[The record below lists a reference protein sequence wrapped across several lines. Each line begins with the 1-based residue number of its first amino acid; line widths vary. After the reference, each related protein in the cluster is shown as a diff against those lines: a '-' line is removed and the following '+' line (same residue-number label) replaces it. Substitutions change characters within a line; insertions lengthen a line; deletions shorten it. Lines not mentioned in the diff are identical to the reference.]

1 MPNDLPKDRDLE
13 YFVFFDAGLTCDDE
27 KLTKVSNDIWDK
39 YLATEF
45 KVSRRGRRP
54 TTPYNE
60 QFKTL
65 FLNLLFTFH
74 RTPKKVI
81 AISMRKGNY
90 KPSRYNPLN
99 LSDKLIDIVDKS
111 EKVGLIG
118 RKKGHGNRVAPKLT
132 RIWPTPLLEGI
143 FEECDVNESL
153 ISESEQL
160 SNQYREVIL
169 INKKDKTTKNTTLV
183 DYKDTEET
191 NQWRGDVKFYN
202 DVLARHHIDVG
213 TLSDKEYLKEG
224 VANKSVVRIF
234 HRANLK
240 FECGGRLYC
249 AFWESI
255 NSRHRENILI
265 NGTETIELDYS
276 SLRINIAYGKKGVTP
291 PEGDMYDVGDFDS
304 SIDSKI
310 RRAWI
315 KQMVIVCLNAKT
327 LQGTLTG
334 FDKKLKDSKGVPAK
348 TAWKNLDENRRK
360 KLRKI
365 MRDLVITKHKAIE
378 EFFCTDCG
386 ITFMRIDS
394 DITMEVVTY
403 FAKMNVPVLSVH
415 DSYII
420 DFQRAGML
428 DEKLHEVFEKRFGFK
443 ANIPREDRGAD
454 EALKRLKEF
463 PDLDN
468 LDRSD
473 EMNPAFYLPQLPE
486 ADRHE
491 EYKERLKEFRTTTLK
506 KENLKGDLIWNGL
519 RHL

>member
-13 YFVFFDAGLTCDDE
+13 YFVFFDVCLTCDDE

-45 KVSRRGRRP
+45 KVSGRGRRP

-118 RKKGHGNRVAPKLT
+118 LKIGIYTTNAKKAT
-132 RIWPTPLLEGI
+132 RIWPTPLLKDI

-169 INKKDKTTKNTTLV
+169 INKKDEMTTNTVLV
-183 DYKDTEET
+183 DYKDTAET
-191 NQWRGDVKFYN
+191 NQWRGDVRFYN

-265 NGTETIELDYS
+265 NGNETIELDYS
-276 SLRINIAYGKKGVTP
+276 SLHINIAYGKKGVTP
-291 PEGDMYDVGDFDS
+291 PEGDMYDIGDFDS

-327 LQGTLTG
+327 LKGTLIA
-334 FDKKLKDSKGVPAK
+334 FDDKLKDSKGVPAK
-348 TAWKNLDENRRK
+348 TVWESLDKERK
-360 KLRKI
+360 TQLRKT
-365 MRDLVITKHKAIE
+365 MRDLLIAKHKAIE
-378 EFFCTDCG
+378 EFFCADCG
-386 ITFMRIDS
+386 VTFMRIDS
-394 DITMEVVTY
+394 DITMEVLTH

-443 ANIPREDRGAD
+443 ANIPRGDFGAD

-463 PDLDN
+463 PELDN

-473 EMNPAFYLPQLPE
+473 VMNPAFYLPQLPE
-486 ADRHE
+486 ADRHDD
-491 EYKERLKEFRTTTLK
+491 YKKRLNSFRFK
-506 KENLKGDLIWNGL
+506 
-519 RHL
+519 

>member
-1 MPNDLPKDRDLE
+1 MSNDSPKDRDLE
-13 YFVFFDAGLTCDDE
+13 DKVYFDACLTCKD
-27 KLTKVSNDIWDK
+27 KTLTKASNDTWDK

-45 KVSRRGRRP
+45 KVSGRGRRP

-74 RTPKKVI
+74 RTPEKVI

-99 LSDKLIDIVDKS
+99 LSDKLTDIVDKA
-111 EKVGLIG
+111 EKAGLIV
-118 RKKGHGNRVAPKLT
+118 RVKGHNERVKPKLT
-132 RIWPTPLLEGI
+132 RIWSAPLLEGI
-143 FEECDVNESL
+143 FEECDVDKSL

-160 SNQYREVIL
+160 SNQHREVIL
-169 INKKDKTTKNTTLV
+169 INKKDKVAKTNTLV
-183 DYKDTEET
+183 DYKDTTET
-191 NQWRGDVKFYN
+191 NKWREDVRFYN

-213 TLSDKEYLKEG
+213 TLPDKEYFNKGL
-224 VANKSVVRIF
+224 ANKSVVRIF

-240 FECGGRLYC
+240 FECGGRLYR

-265 NGTETIELDYS
+265 NGNETIELDYS
-276 SLRINIAYGKKGVTP
+276 SLHINIAYGKKGVTP

-327 LQGTLTG
+327 LQGTLNR
-334 FDKKLKDSKGVPAK
+334 FDRKLKDSKGVPAK
-348 TAWKNLDENRRK
+348 TVWESLDKERK
-360 KLRKI
+360 THLRKT
-365 MRDLVITKHKAIE
+365 MRDLIIAKHKAIE
-378 EFFCTDCG
+378 EFFCADCG
-386 ITFMRIDS
+386 VTFMRIDS
-394 DITMEVVTY
+394 DITMEVVTH

-415 DSYII
+415 DSYIV

-443 ANIPREDRGAD
+443 AKIPREDLGAD

-463 PDLDN
+463 PELDN

-473 EMNPAFYLPQLPE
+473 VFNPASYLPQLPE
-486 ADRHE
+486 SDRHDD
-491 EYKERLKEFRTTTLK
+491 YKKRLKEFRAQ
-506 KENLKGDLIWNGL
+506 
-519 RHL
+519 

>member
-1 MPNDLPKDRDLE
+1 MSNDSPEDINLE
-13 YFVFFDAGLTCDDE
+13 NIVFFDVCLTCDDE
-27 KLTKVSNDIWDK
+27 TLIKASNDIWDK
-39 YLATEF
+39 YLVTEF
-45 KVSRRGRRP
+45 KVSGRGNRP

-99 LSDKLIDIVDKS
+99 LSDKLTDIVHKA
-111 EKVGLIG
+111 EKAGLIG
-118 RKKGHGNRVAPKLT
+118 RVKGHNNRVKPKLT
-132 RIWPTPLLEGI
+132 RIWPTPLLKDI

-160 SNQYREVIL
+160 STQSSEVIL
-169 INKKDKTTKNTTLV
+169 ITKKDKTNKNTTLI
-183 DYKDTEET
+183 DYKDTAET

-213 TLSDKEYLKEG
+213 TLPDKEYFNKGL
-224 VANKSVVRIF
+224 ANKSVVRIF

-240 FECGGRLYC
+240 FECGGRLYR

-265 NGTETIELDYS
+265 NGNETIELDYS
-276 SLRINIAYGKKGVTP
+276 SLHINIAYGKKGVTP

-334 FDKKLKDSKGVPAK
+334 FDTKLKDSKGVPAK
-348 TAWKNLDENRRK
+348 TVWESLDKERK
-360 KLRKI
+360 THLRKT
-365 MRDLVITKHKAIE
+365 MRDLIIAKHKAIE

-394 DITMEVVTY
+394 DITMEVVTH

-443 ANIPREDRGAD
+443 AKIPREDFGAD
-454 EALKRLKEF
+454 EALKAFKEF
-463 PDLDN
+463 PELDN

-473 EMNPAFYLPQLPE
+473 VFNPASYLPQLPE
-486 ADRHE
+486 SDRHDD
-491 EYKERLKEFRTTTLK
+491 YKKRLKEFRAQ
-506 KENLKGDLIWNGL
+506 
-519 RHL
+519 